1 MAIKTSMT
9 GARLRRISVAASIS
23 SSKILTQIWN
33 IEFSAVGV
41 IANIFTVDNR
51 MPYRESYRVAVR
63 ASATRI
69 T

>member
-23 SSKILTQIWN
+23 SSKYLRRFGIK
-33 IEFSAVGV
+33 FSAVGV